1 MSIQLTTHELNELFP
16 GQMIENSDP
25 FENDRVRKNHFEY
38 CLDFDGVDE
47 EFCCDEYCG
56 DYQTQALD
64 TFQHPLRAGIR
75 LSPVEIPNF
84 NKDFLDKLQLQAY
97 QEEWGEVAEEPEAFY
112 EQSKRV
118 EVIDPIVVSPIRMI
132 YKGKFNEKR
141 GYRRNRV
148 KILVA

>member
-1 MSIQLTTHELNELFP
+1 MSMQRTTHELNELFP
-16 GQMIENSDP
+16 GQMIENGDP
-25 FENDRVRKNHFEY
+25 LEIARERTNHFRYGLSIEDHDEFY
-38 CLDFDGVDE
+38 GDLYNSNDYREHVPVDF
-47 EFCCDEYCG
+47 
-56 DYQTQALD
+56 T
-64 TFQHPLRAGIR
+64 HPLQR
-75 LSPVEIPNF
+75 
-84 NKDFLDKLQLQAY
+84 QACL
-97 QEEWGEVAEEPEAFY
+97 EEWGEVIEEPEAVY